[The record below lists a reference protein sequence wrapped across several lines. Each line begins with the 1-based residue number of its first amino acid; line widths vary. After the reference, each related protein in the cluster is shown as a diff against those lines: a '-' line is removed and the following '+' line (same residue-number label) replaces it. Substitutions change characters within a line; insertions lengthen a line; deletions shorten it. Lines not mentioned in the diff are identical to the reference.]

1 MQNII
6 DIKNHVKS
14 IKDTA
19 QITKAMEFISVS
31 RMRKANDKF
40 QKNSR
45 YFLRVR
51 QILNDILNH
60 KGDIQHSYLQHR
72 ATQRTAFVII
82 AGDNGLAGD
91 YNRRVLD
98 FAMKQMKEVSD
109 EKSIFIIGQMANEYF
124 RREGIIPDVEF
135 LYYGQDPTLED
146 ARRITG
152 DLVNLYDENMIDE
165 VRIIYTAESHK
176 QNEAHMLRLLPL
188 LKEDFI
194 DEDGVNKNKSDF
206 EFDPSAEE
214 VFDILAP
221 QYVVGLTYSCLIQ
234 AVRCEHSERMVTMHN
249 ATNNAQQMTES
260 LELEYHRARQAQIT
274 TELTEISS
282 FKTNL

>member
-31 RMRKANDKF
+31 KMRKANEKY
-40 QKNSR
+40 QRNTR
-45 YFLRVR
+45 YYMRVR
-51 QILNDILNH
+51 QILKDILNH
-60 KGDIQHSYLQHR
+60 KGEIAHSYLQHR
-72 ATQRTAFVII
+72 QTSRTAFVII
-82 AGDNGLAGD
+82 AGDNGLAGE
-91 YNRRVLD
+91 YNHRVLD
-98 FAMKQMKEVSD
+98 FSLKVINEEKD

-135 LYYGQDPTLED
+135 LYYAQEPTLED
-146 ARRITG
+146 ARRITA
-152 DLVNLYDENMIDE
+152 DLVNLYDENLIDE
-165 VRIIYTAESHK
+165 IQIIYTSEVNKKNVAK
-176 QNEAHMLRLLPL
+176 TLRLLPL
-188 LKEDFI
+188 LKEDFVGDLDI
-194 DEDGVNKNKSDF
+194 NENSKADF
-206 EFDPSAEE
+206 EFDPSPEQ

-221 QYVVGLTYSCLIQ
+221 QYVIGLTYSCLIQ
-234 AVRCEHSERMVTMHN
+234 SVRCEHSERMKTMHE
-249 ATNNAQQMTES
+249 ATNNAKKMTDA

-282 FKTNL
+282 FKG